1 MDSMDSTESNRLS
14 GSIGGSKWNQGGKS
28 TANAFVTR
36 RQMLGAVI
44 AAPIVTSLASGAAAG
59 PADQRLLVRPQDIRD
74 LETRS
79 KLVIEL
85 DGKLKLKPL
94 ESSKDSKARLADVK
108 AKSTLDYFETA
119 VLDSEM
125 DATISGRRYVEAK
138 ADTWIAGQSTNHELR
153 PECRQ
158 LIGMKE
164 SGSWQQYCPKETIDL
179 RETQL
184 LHAPLNTAM
193 LEKLL
198 PATPA
203 KPDSEWKISQEDA
216 ANIFNLEAA
225 LKSTLAARI
234 TKVEAGIATIS
245 LNGQIDGT
253 ANSVPTSINVKG
265 SFQAKFTGKSILVT
279 WVGLV
284 LKEDRSISQAEPGFK
299 ITARVRMIRE
309 SSAANKTGFTP
320 EQLRNIAAKED
331 PGRWLVRI
339 QSEAGRF
346 TMFGD
351 RRWKT
356 FVDTREETVL
366 RFVQDNMVIA
376 QCNVSRL
383 TDVKPGTQVTVEGV
397 QADIRD
403 SLKGRFEEFL
413 ESNEQVTSSNLRL
426 IRTVSAGT
434 VEEVPI
440 QWIHNHLSDDEGHR
454 FALICTMGANMTDKF
469 AAHDEQMTASFRLLP
484 QLDPASTA
492 DAEERSAAK
501 TTVEPESTKR

>member
-1 MDSMDSTESNRLS
+1 MDSSWLS
-14 GSIGGSKWNQGGKS
+14 GCSSRVAQDFNDQNA
-28 TANAFVTR
+28 ANDVTGAKVSR
-36 RQMLGAVI
+36 RKLLKAAV
-44 AAPIVTSLASGAAAG
+44 AAPIAVGLSGVATAQ
-59 PADQRLLVRPQDIRD
+59 PMDQRLLVRPSEISE
-74 LETRS
+74 LESRS
-79 KLVIEL
+79 RIVIEL
-85 DGKLKLKPL
+85 DGQLRLMPL
-94 ESSKDSKARLADVK
+94 ESAKDDKERLADVK

-119 VLDSEM
+119 ILGEGA

-138 ADTWIAGQSTNHELR
+138 AESWIAGQTMKQELR

-158 LIGMKE
+158 LVGMKE
-164 SGSWQQYCPKETIDL
+164 SGAWKQYCPKETIDL

-198 PATPA
+198 PETPA
-203 KPDSEWKISQEDA
+203 RPDKEWKIGKEDA
-216 ANIFNLEAA
+216 ASIFNLEAA
-225 LKSTLAARI
+225 LKSTLTARI
-234 TKVEAGIATIS
+234 TKVESGTATIS
-245 LNGQIDGT
+245 LNGQVDGT
-253 ANSVPTSINVKG
+253 ANSVPTRMEVKG
-265 SFQAKFTGKSILVT
+265 SFQAKFTGKCVLVS

-299 ITARVRMIRE
+299 VTARVRMIRE
-309 SSAANKTGFTP
+309 ASDANKTGFSP
-320 EQLRNIAAKED
+320 AKLRDIAAKDD

-339 QSEAGRF
+339 QSPEGRF

-356 FVDTREETVL
+356 FVDTRQETVL
-366 RFVQDNMVIA
+366 RFVENNMVIA
-376 QCNVSRL
+376 QCNISRL
-383 TDVKPGTQVTVEGV
+383 TDVKPGTQVTLDGV
-397 QADIRD
+397 QADIRE

-440 QWIHNHLSDDEGHR
+440 QWIHNHMSDDEGHR
-454 FALICTMGANMTDKF
+454 FALIYTMGANMTDKF

-484 QLDPASTA
+484 QLDPPAEGDKEQRTA
-492 DAEERSAAK
+492 TKPTAESAK
-501 TTVEPESTKR
+501 TKR